1 MGVVVYFYPVTA
13 HPYVQGFIYMCGYMC
28 GDSES
33 ALYVNTHIHTESQL
47 DRNKKE
53 LERTWSTSD
62 R

>member
-1 MGVVVYFYPVTA
+1 
-13 HPYVQGFIYMCGYMC
+13 MC

-47 DRNKKE
+47 DRNKKG